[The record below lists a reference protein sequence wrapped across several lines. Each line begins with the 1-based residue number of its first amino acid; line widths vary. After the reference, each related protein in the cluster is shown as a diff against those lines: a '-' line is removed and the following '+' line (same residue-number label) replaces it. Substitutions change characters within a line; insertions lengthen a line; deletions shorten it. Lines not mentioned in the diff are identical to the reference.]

1 MSLCVTD
8 SWYQMVTRC
17 GNMAGVTVRLC
28 ITDRTGPSAW
38 TWILTDES
46 GATLAEQRVQLDPDD
61 PSLAIAT
68 DLYRNLWRTE
78 SGSQHRFLT
87 RMGAFIAD
95 RILGDVGRALAAC
108 APVTARVEVP
118 ESAMWL
124 LQLPL
129 ELAALDGVTFCYSS
143 RPGSYGTTVS
153 AVNARGSWPSSRC
166 PANRRL

>member
-1 MSLCVTD
+1 
-8 SWYQMVTRC
+8 
-17 GNMAGVTVRLC
+17 MAGVTVRLC

-118 ESAMWL
+118 ES
-124 LQLPL
+124 
-129 ELAALDGVTFCYSS
+129 
-143 RPGSYGTTVS
+143 VS
-153 AVNARGSWPSSRC
+153 PNPE
-166 PANRRL
+166 N